1 MLFTFFLSFLFV
13 LVQFRFIFFFM
24 SFPEIA
30 NRFEC
35 LWLCLFLSNTV
46 RHCFP
51 IYYIYIY
58 IFAIRYL
65 LFFFFESIYLI
76 FRS

>member
-1 MLFTFFLSFLFV
+1 MLLTFFLSVLFV
-13 LVQFRFIFFFM
+13 LVQFRFFFFFM

-58 IFAIRYL
+58 LCDSVSA
-65 LFFFFESIYLI
+65 FFFF
-76 FRS
+76 